1 MDNLIFAVDC
11 LGVCTFKLI
20 KLAIFLIGVLDKTTS
35 TISHFTKSVR
45 QPPMHLIRTCVC
57 GFLAVW
63 IRHVPDV
70 VRYKPFHQIPLVVI
84 NRVFWYLC
92 ELVGKAGDIL
102 NQDIISSNHNFSLLL
117 SRRQLTIW
125 LLVLSRLRH
134 ILLNNL
140 TWII

>member
-1 MDNLIFAVDC
+1 
-11 LGVCTFKLI
+11 
-20 KLAIFLIGVLDKTTS
+20 
-35 TISHFTKSVR
+35 
-45 QPPMHLIRTCVC
+45 MHLIRTCVC

-70 VRYKPFHQIPLVVI
+70 VRYKPFHQVPLVVI
-84 NRVFWYLC
+84 NTVFWYLC

-134 ILLNNL
+134 ILLDNL